1 MLSHEPSLRPCK
13 EVAVPFHRG
22 EAVLPRGEPL
32 PEDTPDNDRSGGG
45 FSLQLDKV
53 GGATHFPS
61 ALEEDVL
68 GVGEEEF
75 GLDVLSGGL

>member
-1 MLSHEPSLRPCK
+1 MADARMRQRK
-13 EVAVPFHRG
+13 G
-22 EAVLPRGEPL
+22 
-32 PEDTPDNDRSGGG
+32 SGGG